1 MDRLMSLRQKAAGFF
16 VRKTRVSASVS
27 NAVASMGI
35 AEWNDQDRSQG
46 HRLLKVPCWDQVSA
60 ELGETFKPIRALLLS
75 LGTAVNSSSWARKDK
90 SHWHNVQNSILS
102 RNLDPALW
110 RTNGRCIYIKH
121 EPPPILC
128 LWSTDSFL
136 PGFTGGCRLLSPIT
150 ILLYFP
156 SIPTTPL
163 LLSSHLQ
170 VYTSRFCTHRSAG
183 PHKCS
188 SSSLLATTVAG
199 SQGLG
204 WSYCSFLKQDSEDL
218 SLDHLCNE
226 GKENHMRGCISVI
239 SLGSR
244 INESLWTLGIERY
257 KEQTQPL

>member
-1 MDRLMSLRQKAAGFF
+1 MFKTLFYLEIWTQRCGEQMAGVFTLNTNPLPYCVCEAQILFFLASLR
-16 VRKTRVSASVS
+16 
-27 NAVASMGI
+27 
-35 AEWNDQDRSQG
+35 
-46 HRLLKVPCWDQVSA
+46 
-60 ELGETFKPIRALLLS
+60 
-75 LGTAVNSSSWARKDK
+75 
-90 SHWHNVQNSILS
+90 
-102 RNLDPALW
+102 
-110 RTNGRCIYIKH
+110 
-121 EPPPILC
+121 
-128 LWSTDSFL
+128 
-136 PGFTGGCRLLSPIT
+136 GCCLLSPIT

-170 VYTSRFCTHRSAG
+170 VYTGRFCTHRSAG
-183 PHKCS
+183 SHKCS
-188 SSSLLATTVAG
+188 STSLLATTVAG

-257 KEQTQPL
+257 KKPTQPL